1 MKKIIKSVD
10 NNYTYSRRQR
20 IFAWIALGGIFVCGM
35 MAGAFIWQTKTV
47 YTAKSG
53 VQSNLSACQMREN
66 ALLAKLYNNIND
78 EAPSAY
84 EAHEYNM
91 NVYINLYKNG
101 CPENRA
107 EYGKLAEAEQGV
119 AKALADLNNN
129 RLVETNKP
137 CQVIETTL
145 LQYVNNCD
153 APDCHLN
160 NAEIYSKI
168 VEDGC
173 PESRNKYGQMALN
186 ELQIAEGVRVDE
198 KNVNRGEIRSTVNT
212 YKKLQMQN
220 EAKKYLNKVE
230 KLVNPGIDFIMELQ
244 RVIEE

>member
-1 MKKIIKSVD
+1 M
-10 NNYTYSRRQR
+10 
-20 IFAWIALGGIFVCGM
+20 
-35 MAGAFIWQTKTV
+35 
-47 YTAKSG
+47 
-53 VQSNLSACQMREN
+53 
-66 ALLAKLYNNIND
+66 
-78 EAPSAY
+78 
-84 EAHEYNM
+84 
-91 NVYINLYKNG
+91 
-101 CPENRA
+101 
-107 EYGKLAEAEQGV
+107 
-119 AKALADLNNN
+119 AKALADLNSN
-129 RLVETNKP
+129 RLVDTNKP

-145 LQYVNNCD
+145 LQYVNSCD

-173 PESRNKYGQMALN
+173 VENRNKYGQMALD
-186 ELQIAEGVRVDE
+186 ELQIADGVRIDE
-198 KNVNRGEIRSTVNT
+198 TNVNENEIRATVNT